1 MGKAKWKTEKEL
13 KNLIDKYFS
22 ECIESGKPQTMIGLA
37 VFLSLTKEELLAY
50 RRGDYDMRGKSFSKI
65 FKMADMKFEEYAE
78 SLLFTKDKGHTALMF
93 YLKSNYGWS
102 DKLEEETGDDNI
114 SVNITVV

>member
-1 MGKAKWKTEKEL
+1 
-13 KNLIDKYFS
+13 
-22 ECIESGKPQTMIGLA
+22 
-37 VFLSLTKEELLAY
+37 
-50 RRGDYDMRGKSFSKI
+50 
-65 FKMADMKFEEYAE
+65 MKFEEYAE

-102 DKLEEETGDDNI
+102 DKSEDDTDDDNI